1 MIVNDDL
8 DLQNASQSRYRGF
21 AIICT
26 IIACVGVL
34 MFMASL
40 WKQSVGLGIL
50 GLLIA
55 GPFALGKKI
64 FESLEAPTSLSRA
77 HVEGAKTLVLSAPQD
92 HDGIPIGHARM
103 PENME
108 PLHTLIEGATGTGK
122 TQLLKQMV
130 DYIRKRGDGLVVVD
144 TGYDLHKTFGQ
155 RDDIILSP
163 FDASSPGW
171 MPHNEVRI
179 PSDWNALAETLI
191 PAGEGSA
198 KEWNA
203 MARAMFS
210 SVCRG
215 YQRTIKDAGEKF
227 DSAELF
233 QLLTAA
239 PVGAVAPFL
248 EGSAAASL
256 ADNEKGLT
264 NVRMSFFDA
273 LGFWQDLK
281 PGNFSVRNW
290 VANPDRQSIF
300 IPHTKRTLP
309 ASRTLIATWLDQIIT
324 EACDQG
330 ENRDNRV
337 WIIIDE
343 LSSLGRI
350 HALESA
356 VTELRKTGFRVVCGI
371 QNYEQVEQR
380 YTRTGAVTISNN
392 LSNKVIL
399 RANNEVA
406 AERASKLIGDA
417 RHRITTRGSS
427 GQSTSTNVQETVERV
442 VLPSQILSLPDLHAY
457 VRFAGAEQTLA
468 TQIPIFGKGFL

>member
-8 DLQNASQSRYRGF
+8 SQQDAVQAHYRGLTFVCTAF
-21 AIICT
+21 ACAGI
-26 IIACVGVL
+26 L
-34 MFMASL
+34 MFMAAL
-40 WKQSVGLGIL
+40 WRQSVGLGIL
-50 GLLIA
+50 GLLLA
-55 GPFALGKKI
+55 GTFTLGKKI
-64 FESLEAPTSLSRA
+64 FESLASPTSLSRA
-77 HVEGAKTLVLSAPQD
+77 HVEGAKTLKLIAPQKQN
-92 HDGIPIGHARM
+92 GIPIGNARM
-103 PENME
+103 PEGME

-130 DYIRKRGDGLVVVD
+130 DYIRKRGDTVVVVD
-144 TGYDLHKTFGQ
+144 TGYDLHKSFGQ
-155 RDDIILSP
+155 ANDIILSP
-163 FDASSPGW
+163 FDPASPGW
-171 MPHNEVRI
+171 MPQNEVRS
-179 PSDWNALAETLI
+179 PTDWNALAETLI
-191 PAGEGSA
+191 PQGEGSA

-203 MARAMFS
+203 MARAMFAG
-210 SVCRG
+210 VCRG
-215 YQRTIKDAGEKF
+215 YQSMVKDAGEKF
-227 DSAELF
+227 DAADLF
-233 QLLTAA
+233 HLLTAA
-239 PVGAVAPFL
+239 PVSAVSPFL

-256 ADNEKGLT
+256 AENEKGLT

-281 PGNFSVRNW
+281 PGNFSVRDW
-290 VANPDRQSIF
+290 VAITDRPSIF

-330 ENRDNRV
+330 ENRKNRV

-350 HALESA
+350 PALESA

-427 GQSTSTNVQETVERV
+427 GQGMSTNVQESVERV
-442 VLPSQILSLPDLHAY
+442 VLPSQILSLPDLPCIRS
-457 VRFAGAEQTLA
+457 VCRC
-468 TQIPIFGKGFL
+468 